1 MGLIIILQ
9 HTLITKGKV
18 ILIISEGPMQRLNDT
33 MLKAETE
40 YSINFTELEKKFCLC
55 LYYNAF

>member
-1 MGLIIILQ
+1 MGLIIVFQ
-9 HTLITKGKV
+9 HTLITKGNV
-18 ILIISEGPMQRLNDT
+18 IIIIGKDTMQRFDDI

-40 YSINFTELEKKFCLC
+40 CSIKFTELDKTFCLC